1 MLINLRSVMHANAR
15 SIFIQNYY
23 FHKITA
29 AILWPVT
36 KSFITRFFC
45 TFSP

>member
-15 SIFIQNYY
+15 SIFIQNNY

-36 KSFITRFFC
+36 KSFRLHFFC
-45 TFSP
+45 AFPP